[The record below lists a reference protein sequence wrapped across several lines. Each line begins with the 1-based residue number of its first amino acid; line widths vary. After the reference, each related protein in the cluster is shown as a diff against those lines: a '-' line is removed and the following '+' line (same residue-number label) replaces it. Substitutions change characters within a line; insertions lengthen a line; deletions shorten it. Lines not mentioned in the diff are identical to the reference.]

1 MPPPV
6 AAKPLAAG
14 PAGCQ
19 CVGMGF
25 FDDAN
30 PEPDWARD
38 ADEWKRPAI
47 ELPRAAESALLLA
60 RTDMV
65 AVAVTAIWAFSSGF
79 EFWIGVLFRQPGPA
93 LQKEPDDQSLHIGLR
108 FADGRKVAN
117 VGRLP
122 APAGSVA
129 GNLILS
135 PLSFG
140 GGMLHRS
147 RTYWARPLP
156 PPGPMTFICE
166 WSAFGIPET
175 ATDVDT
181 EPILRAAA
189 QTIKLWPED
198 KDGGPA

>member
-1 MPPPV
+1 
-6 AAKPLAAG
+6 
-14 PAGCQ
+14 
-19 CVGMGF
+19 MGF
-25 FDDAN
+25 FDDAG
-30 PEPDWARD
+30 PESDWERGAG
-38 ADEWKRPAI
+38 AWKRPDA

-79 EFWIGVLFRQPGPA
+79 EFWIGVWFRQPGLA
-93 LQKEPDDQSLHIGLR
+93 LQKEPDDRSLHIGLR

-117 VGRLP
+117 VGRVP
-122 APAGSVA
+122 GPAGSVP

-140 GGMLHRS
+140 GGMFHRS
-147 RTYWARPLP
+147 RSYWVWPLP
-156 PPGPMTFICE
+156 SAGPMAFVCE
-166 WSAFGIPET
+166 WAAFGIAET
-175 ATDVDT
+175 STQVDA

-198 KDGGPA
+198 KDSSPA